1 MSEQQH
7 PLNALPQGHRLQE
20 YELVR
25 VLGFGGFGMTYLG
38 FDHHLDK
45 AVAIKEYLPSDI
57 ATRTA
62 DRSVAPQA
70 SDFRGEG
77 RRARCRP
84 PRLSDRPP
92 CLPEGR
98 AAPSVSRWSLGRCRK
113 RDSS

>member
-1 MSEQQH
+1 MSDAPQ

-25 VLGFGGFGMTYLG
+25 VLGVGGFGMTCLG

-57 ATRTA
+57 AIRTA

-70 SDFRGEG
+70 SDFRG
-77 RRARCRP
+77 
-84 PRLSDRPP
+84 DFQ
-92 CLPEGR
+92 
-98 AAPSVSRWSLGRCRK
+98 
-113 RDSS
+113 